1 MQHHYPTPPHST
13 LKRLTVKIALAAALL
28 SSAFTGIA
36 AAEDKPIS
44 IPAAGSPA
52 PYFNDISGSYAQKEI
67 IALAQAG
74 ILSGY
79 EQGHFF
85 PERPITRAELAKI
98 LVLATGRTESPSPT
112 DFADVPVDSWYRG
125 YVAAL
130 VEAGITEG
138 SSAAGFSPDAYVT
151 REELVVFFTR
161 AMGLGSQAAAF
172 PADAG
177 FADFPQVADWAK
189 PSVALASKIGFING
203 LDNGDGSLRF
213 APREKAER
221 QALALLAY
229 SCWTR
234 QAEFTAK
241 AEELPGLTPAPSSS
255 PAPASPG
262 KTPSPSSPGQIFRV
276 IQAAAYDRT
285 TVMVTLDKAIEKET
299 DVRTFSF
306 PGGPEVK
313 RTAVKAGT
321 STVVLTTGQQN
332 PGQLYRLYY
341 DEGNTFTDI
350 MGSADYLTEIDGDKT
365 GIFKLSQA
373 DTVYG
378 PLTGTAVIRGDLY
391 IEAPRVKLRN
401 VKVTGKLVITEQT
414 GSEPVYLEDVQVE
427 GETLV
432 QGSGKGGVHLTGTLL
447 HSLTVNNP
455 REVTDIIADKGT
467 RVLQTT
473 LASSAVVN
481 QLRTL
486 EPVPV
491 FEQVVIP
498 PEAPAQSY
506 VSLQGR
512 FNTVDVHS
520 PVFLQAPEE
529 SIGKLN
535 LPASSKPVIQ
545 TDMIL
550 PILEKAVMSNGKLEL
565 QFSRKPGTL
574 SIADF
579 DIEAKLGEKPFSI
592 DGWTYEAQS
601 GRILFPA
608 LAVDSTELLKVSI
621 RAKNGAFAGQL
632 ETHLSGISGRI
643 SNKNG
648 LPVGGIKIVFRPKTG
663 EAKSGAPSRET
674 VTDQNGH
681 YSIRLSPG
689 AYTGEIVGEGFLR
702 TPFEGAAASDAW
714 TPNVDAWAIETL
726 KDNEFRMVLSWGL
739 QPRDL
744 DAHLLGPDR
753 TGRGNDLHSW
763 YKDEF
768 RRNGSPSNIELD
780 RDDPDSPG
788 METITVR
795 KPANGH
801 YVFYAH
807 QYSGVAH
814 STGSS
819 LATVRVYRGSS
830 QEPLYTYSMPLTPSG
845 KEYWVVFQMTVKND
859 DISFTAMN
867 EFTDSDPWNNV
878 GKLGNNTEIRSKVY
892 PINNGI
898 RWIEKIPQGTSVEAL
913 KQTLSTVDPAARLEV
928 YEQDRT
934 TIRTGIVQKFD
945 IVMITGANG
954 LTRRELEIRT
964 EDAPPAAGVEVTMA
978 ALYASPD
985 NTVTN
990 AVYSQQIGSHPNSSV
1005 NSFHI
1010 PASAPHLLVQF
1021 NQELAPD
1028 QEGLQIYVN
1037 DSLLPSGSI
1046 QVLPDR
1052 ILALNLSQVSSGR
1065 EAVIKITHLKIT
1077 GGQINANPVPVYI
1090 YKEN

>member
-1 MQHHYPTPPHST
+1 MQHHYSTPPLSA
-13 LKRLTVKIALAAALL
+13 LKRLMATVTLVAALL

-36 AAEDKPIS
+36 TAEDTPLP
-44 IPAAGSPA
+44 IPAAESPV

-98 LVLATGRTESPSPT
+98 LVLATGRTESSSPT
-112 DFADVPVDSWYRG
+112 DFADVPPDSWYRG

-130 VEAGITEG
+130 AEAGITEG
-138 SSAAGFSPDAYVT
+138 SSTADFSPDADVT

-161 AMGLGSQAAAF
+161 AMGLGSQTAIIPSAPEF
-172 PADAG
+172 T
-177 FADFPQVADWAK
+177 DFKQVADWAK
-189 PSVALASKIGFING
+189 PSVALAYKIGFVNG

-241 AEELPGLTPAPSSS
+241 AEDLLGLNPAPSAS
-255 PAPASPG
+255 PAPASTG
-262 KTPSPSSPGQIFRV
+262 KTPPLSSPGQLFRV
-276 IQAAAYDRT
+276 IKAAAYDRT
-285 TVMVTLDKAIEKET
+285 TVLVTLDKAIENEA
-299 DVRTFSF
+299 DVRAFSF
-306 PGGPEVK
+306 PGGLEVK

-321 STVVLTTGQQN
+321 PTVVLTTGQQT
-332 PGQLYRLYY
+332 PGEHYRLNY

-350 MGSADYLTEIDGDKT
+350 TGSADYLTGIDGDRT
-365 GIFKLSQA
+365 GIFKLSQT

-378 PLTGTAVIRGDLY
+378 PLTGTAVIQGDLY
-391 IEAPRVKLRN
+391 IEAPGVKLRN

-432 QGSGKGGVHLTGTLL
+432 LGSGKGGVHLTGALL
-447 HSLTVNNP
+447 HSLTVTNP
-455 REVTDIIADKGT
+455 REVTDIVADQGT
-467 RVLQTT
+467 RVLETT
-473 LASSAVVN
+473 LATSAVVN
-481 QLRTL
+481 LLRTR

-498 PEAPAQSY
+498 PEALAQSY
-506 VSLQGR
+506 VSLQGK
-512 FNTVDVHS
+512 FNMVDVHS
-520 PVFLQAPEE
+520 PVFLQALEG

-535 LPASSKPVIQ
+535 LSSKPVVQ
-545 TDMIL
+545 TDITL
-550 PILEKAVMSNGKLEL
+550 PILEKAVMSNGKVEL

-574 SIADF
+574 SISDF
-579 DIEAKLGEKPFSI
+579 DIEATMGEQPFSL

-601 GRILFPA
+601 GTLLFPA

-621 RAKNGAFAGQL
+621 RAKSSAFAGHL
-632 ETHLSGISGRI
+632 YTVLSGISGRI

-648 LPVGGIKIVFRPKTG
+648 LPVGGTKIVFRPKTAD
-663 EAKSGAPSRET
+663 AKSGVPTWET
-674 VTDQNGH
+674 VTDQNGY

-689 AYTGEIVGEGFLR
+689 AYIGEVIGDAFLPTQLEGV
-702 TPFEGAAASDAW
+702 AASAAW
-714 TPNVDAWAIETL
+714 TPNIDAPALGTL

-753 TGRGNDLHSW
+753 TGRGIDLHSW

-768 RRNGSPSNIELD
+768 RRNGSPSNVELD

-807 QYSGVAH
+807 QYSGVPL
-814 STGSS
+814 SPDGS
-819 LATVRVYRGSS
+819 LATVKVYQGSNP
-830 QEPLYTYSMPLTPSG
+830 EPLHTYSMPLAPGG
-845 KEYWVVFQMTVKND
+845 KEYWVVFQMTVKNE
-859 DISFTAMN
+859 DISFTARN

-878 GKLGNNTEIRSKVY
+878 GKLGNNTEIRSRVY

-898 RWIEKIPQGTSVEAL
+898 RWIEKIPQGTSVEAF
-913 KQTLSTVDPAARLEV
+913 KQTLSTVDPAAHLEV

-934 TIRTGIVQKFD
+934 TVRTGIVQKFD
-945 IVMITGANG
+945 IVVITGANG
-954 LTRRELEIRT
+954 LARRELEVRT
-964 EDAPPAAGVEVTMA
+964 EDAPPPAGAEVTIA
-978 ALYASPD
+978 ALYASSD
-985 NTVTN
+985 NSVTN
-990 AVYSQQIGSHPNSSV
+990 AVYSQQIGSHPNSNV
-1005 NSFHI
+1005 NPFHI
-1010 PASAPHLLVQF
+1010 PASAPHLLLQF
-1021 NQELAPD
+1021 SQELSPD
-1028 QEGLQIYVN
+1028 QEGIQVYVN
-1037 DSLLPSGSI
+1037 ESLLSSGSV

-1065 EAVIKITHLKIT
+1065 EAVIKITHLQIT
-1077 GGQINANPVPVYI
+1077 GGQINANPVTVYI
-1090 YKEN
+1090 YKES

>member
-1 MQHHYPTPPHST
+1 MQHQNHTPPLSS
-13 LKRLTVKIALAAALL
+13 LKRLTVKATLAAALL

-36 AAEDKPIS
+36 AAEDNPTPA
-44 IPAAGSPA
+44 PAAGSTA
-52 PYFNDISGSYAQKEI
+52 PYFTDISGSYAQKEI
-67 IALAQAG
+67 LALAQAG

-79 EQGHFF
+79 EEGHFF
-85 PERPITRAELAKI
+85 PERPITRAELAKV
-98 LVLATGRTESPSPT
+98 LVLATGRSESSSPT
-112 DFADVPVDSWYRG
+112 GFADVPADSWYRR

-138 SSAAGFSPDAYVT
+138 SSASGFSPDAYVT

-161 AMGLGSQAAAF
+161 AMGLDSQAAVF

-177 FADFPQVADWAK
+177 FTDFPQVADWAK
-189 PSVALASKIGFING
+189 PSVALAYKIGFVNG
-203 LDNGDGSLRF
+203 LDNEGGALKF
-213 APREKAER
+213 APRERAER

-234 QAEFTAK
+234 QTEFTAK
-241 AEELPGLTPAPSSS
+241 AEDLLGLTPAPSSL
-255 PAPASPG
+255 PAPAPTG
-262 KTPSPSSPGQIFRV
+262 KPPSLSSPGQLFRV
-276 IQAAAYDRT
+276 IKAAAYDRT
-285 TVMVTLDKAIEKET
+285 TVLVTLDKAIENEA
-299 DVRTFSF
+299 DVRAFSF
-306 PGGPEVK
+306 PGGLDVK

-321 STVVLTTGQQN
+321 PTVVLTTGQQT
-332 PGQLYRLYY
+332 PGEDYRLYY

-350 MGSADYLTEIDGDKT
+350 TGSADYLTGIDGDRT

-373 DTVYG
+373 DAVYG
-378 PLTGTAVIRGDLY
+378 PLAGTAVIQGDLY
-391 IEAPRVKLRN
+391 IDAPRVKLRN

-414 GSEPVYLEDVQVE
+414 GSEPVYLENVQVE

-432 QGSGKGGVHLTGTLL
+432 LGSGKGGIHLTGTLL
-447 HSLTVNNP
+447 HSLTVNNL
-455 REVTDIIADKGT
+455 REVTDIVAGQGT

-481 QLRTL
+481 QLRTR

-520 PVFLQAPEE
+520 PVFLQAPEG

-535 LPASSKPVIQ
+535 LPASSKPVVQ
-545 TDMIL
+545 TDMNL
-550 PILEKAVMSNGKLEL
+550 PILEKAVMSNGKVEL
-565 QFSRKPGTL
+565 QFSRKPETS
-574 SIADF
+574 SISDF
-579 DIEAKLGEKPFSI
+579 DIEATVGEKPVSL

-601 GRILFPA
+601 GTLLFPA

-621 RAKNGAFAGQL
+621 RAKNGVFAGHL
-632 ETHLSGISGRI
+632 HTVLSGISGRI
-643 SNKNG
+643 SNKSG
-648 LPVGGIKIVFRPKTG
+648 LPVGGIRIVFRPKTAD
-663 EAKSGAPSRET
+663 AKSGGPSWET

-689 AYTGEIVGEGFLR
+689 SYIGEIIGDSFLR
-702 TPFEGAAASDAW
+702 TQLEGVAASAAW
-714 TPNVDAWAIETL
+714 TPNVDALAIETL

-768 RRNGSPSNIELD
+768 RRNGSPSNVELD
-780 RDDPDSPG
+780 RDDPNSPG

-807 QYSGVAH
+807 QYSGVPL
-814 STGSS
+814 SPDGS
-819 LATVRVYRGSS
+819 LATVRVYQGSNP
-830 QEPLYTYSMPLTPSG
+830 EPLYTYSMPLAPGG
-845 KEYWVVFQMTVKND
+845 KEYWVVFQMTVKNE
-859 DISFTAMN
+859 DISFTARN

-878 GKLGNNTEIRSKVY
+878 GKLGNNTEIRSRVY

-898 RWIEKIPQGTSVEAL
+898 RWIEKIPQGTTVEAF
-913 KQTLSTVDPAARLEV
+913 KQTLSTIDPAAHLEV

-934 TIRTGIVQKFD
+934 TVRTGIVQKFD
-945 IVMITGANG
+945 IVVITGANG
-954 LTRRELEIRT
+954 LARRELEVRT
-964 EDAPPAAGVEVTMA
+964 EDTPPAAGPEVTIA
-978 ALYASPD
+978 ALYASSD
-985 NTVTN
+985 NTVTG
-990 AVYSQQIGSHPNSSV
+990 AVYSQQNGSQPNSSV
-1005 NSFHI
+1005 NPLHI
-1010 PASAPHLLVQF
+1010 PSSAPHLLVQF
-1021 NQELAPD
+1021 NQELSPD
-1028 QEGLQIYVN
+1028 QEGLQVYVN
-1037 DSLLPSGSI
+1037 DSLLPSGSV

-1077 GGQINANPVPVYI
+1077 GGQLKANPVTVYI
-1090 YKEN
+1090 YKES

>member
-1 MQHHYPTPPHST
+1 MQHYYPTPPLST
-13 LKRLTVKIALAAALL
+13 LKRLTVTVTLAAALL

-36 AAEDKPIS
+36 AAEDKQVPT
-44 IPAAGSPA
+44 PAAGSPA
-52 PYFNDISGSYAQKEI
+52 PYFTDISGSYAQKEI
-67 IALAQAG
+67 TALAQAG

-98 LVLATGRTESPSPT
+98 LVLATGRTESSSPT
-112 DFADVPVDSWYRG
+112 DFADVPADSWYRG

-130 VEAGITEG
+130 AEAGITEG
-138 SSAAGFSPDAYVT
+138 SSAAGFSPDADVT

-161 AMGLGSQAAAF
+161 AMGLGSQAAVF

-177 FADFPQVADWAK
+177 FTDFPQVADWAK
-189 PSVALASKIGFING
+189 TSVALASKIGFING
-203 LDNGDGSLRF
+203 LDNGNGSLRF

-234 QAEFTAK
+234 QREFTVK
-241 AEELPGLTPAPSSS
+241 AEELLGLQPAPSTT
-255 PAPASPG
+255 PTPASTG
-262 KTPSPSSPGQIFRV
+262 KTPSQSSPGQIFRV
-276 IQAAAYDRT
+276 IKAAAYDRT
-285 TVMVTLDKAIEKET
+285 TVLVTLDKAIEKEA
-299 DVRTFSF
+299 DVRAFSF
-306 PGGPEVK
+306 PGGLEVK

-321 STVVLTTGQQN
+321 STVVLTTGQQT

-350 MGSADYLTEIDGDKT
+350 TGSADYLTEIDGDKT

-401 VKVTGKLVITEQT
+401 VKVSGKLVITEQT

-455 REVTDIIADKGT
+455 FEATDIIADKGT

-473 LASSAVVN
+473 LASSTVVN
-481 QLRTL
+481 QLRTR

-498 PEAPAQSY
+498 PETPAQSY
-506 VSLQGR
+506 MSLQGR
-512 FNTVDVHS
+512 FYTVDVHS
-520 PVFLQAPEE
+520 PVFLQAPEG

-535 LPASSKPVIQ
+535 HPASSKPVVQ
-545 TDMIL
+545 TDMNL
-550 PILEKAVMSNGKLEL
+550 PILEKAVMSSGKLEL

-592 DGWTYEAQS
+592 DGWTYEAQT
-601 GRILFPA
+601 GTFLFPT
-608 LAVDSTELLKVSI
+608 LAVDSTELLKISI
-621 RAKNGAFAGQL
+621 KAKNSAFAGHL
-632 ETHLSGISGRI
+632 EAHLSGISGRI
-643 SNKNG
+643 SNKSG
-648 LPVGGIKIVFRPKTG
+648 LPVGGIRIVFRPKTG
-663 EAKSGAPSRET
+663 EAKSGGPSWET

-689 AYTGEIVGEGFLR
+689 AYIGEIIGDAFLR
-702 TPFEGAAASDAW
+702 TQLEGVAASAAW
-714 TPNVDAWAIETL
+714 TPSVDASAIGTL

-753 TGRGNDLHSW
+753 ADSGNDLHAW
-763 YKDEF
+763 YKAWF
-768 RRNGSPSNIELD
+768 GRYGSSSHIELD

-814 STGSS
+814 SPGSS
-819 LATVRVYRGSS
+819 LATVRVYQGSNP
-830 QEPLYTYSMPLTPSG
+830 EPLHTYSMPLAPGG
-845 KEYWVVFQMTVKND
+845 KEYWVVFQMTVKNE

-878 GKLGNNTEIRSKVY
+878 GKLGNNTEIRSRVY
-892 PINNGI
+892 PINSGI
-898 RWIEKIPQGTSVEAL
+898 RWIEKIPQGTTVEAF
-913 KQTLSTVDPAARLEV
+913 KQTLSTVDPAAHLEV

-934 TIRTGIVQKFD
+934 TVRTGIVQKFD
-945 IVMITGANG
+945 IVVITGSNG
-954 LTRRELEIRT
+954 LARRELEVRT
-964 EDAPPAAGVEVTMA
+964 EDAPPAAGAEVTMA
-978 ALYASPD
+978 ALYASSD

-990 AVYSQQIGSHPNSSV
+990 AVYSQQVGSHPNSSV
-1005 NSFHI
+1005 SSFHI
-1010 PASAPHLLVQF
+1010 PSSASHLLVQF

-1028 QEGLQIYVN
+1028 QEGLQVYVN
-1037 DSLLPSGSI
+1037 DSLLPSGSV

-1065 EAVIKITHLKIT
+1065 EAVIKITHLIIT
-1077 GGQINANPVPVYI
+1077 SGQLKANPVTVYI
-1090 YKEN
+1090 YKES

>member
-1 MQHHYPTPPHST
+1 
-13 LKRLTVKIALAAALL
+13 
-28 SSAFTGIA
+28 
-36 AAEDKPIS
+36 
-44 IPAAGSPA
+44 
-52 PYFNDISGSYAQKEI
+52 
-67 IALAQAG
+67 LAQAG

-98 LVLATGRTESPSPT
+98 LVLATGRTESSSPT
-112 DFADVPVDSWYRG
+112 EFADVPADSWYRG

-130 VEAGITEG
+130 AEVGITEG
-138 SSAAGFSPDAYVT
+138 SSTAGFSPDAYVT

-161 AMGLGSQAAAF
+161 AMGLGSQAAVF
-172 PADAG
+172 PATAG
-177 FADFPQVADWAK
+177 FTDFSQVADWAK
-189 PSVALASKIGFING
+189 TSVALASKIGFING

-234 QAEFTAK
+234 QRELTLK
-241 AEELPGLTPAPSSS
+241 AEELLGLQLAPSSS
-255 PAPASPG
+255 PTPASTG
-262 KTPSPSSPGQIFRV
+262 KTPPQSSPGQIFRV
-276 IQAAAYDRT
+276 IKAATYDRT
-285 TVMVTLDKAIEKET
+285 TVLVTLDKAIEKEA
-299 DVRTFSF
+299 DVRAFSF
-306 PGGPEVK
+306 PGGLEVK
-313 RTAVKAGT
+313 WAAVKAGT
-321 STVVLTTGQQN
+321 STVVLTTTQQT

-350 MGSADYLTEIDGDKT
+350 TGSADYLTEIDGDKT

-414 GSEPVYLEDVQVE
+414 DSEPVYLEDVQVE

-432 QGSGKGGVHLTGTLL
+432 LGCGKGGVYLTRTLL

-455 REVTDIIADKGT
+455 REVTDIMADMGT
-467 RVLQTT
+467 RVRQTT
-473 LASSAVVN
+473 LATSAVVN
-481 QLRTL
+481 QLRTR

-498 PEAPAQSY
+498 PEAPVQSFM
-506 VSLQGR
+506 SLQGR
-512 FNTVDVHS
+512 FNTVDV
-520 PVFLQAPEE
+520 QAPVYLNAPEG

-535 LPASSKPVIQ
+535 LPASSKPVVQ
-545 TDMIL
+545 TDMNL
-550 PILEKAVMSNGKLEL
+550 PIMEKAVMSNGKLEL
-565 QFSRKPGTL
+565 QFSHNPGTL

-579 DIEAKLGEKPFSI
+579 DIEAKLGENPVSI
-592 DGWTYEAQS
+592 DGWTYEAQT
-601 GRILFPA
+601 GTLLFPA

-621 RAKNGAFAGQL
+621 KAKNGAFTGHL
-632 ETHLSGISGRI
+632 HPVLSGISGRI
-643 SNKNG
+643 SNKSG
-648 LPVGGIKIVFRPKTG
+648 LPVGGIRIVFRSKTG
-663 EAKSGAPSRET
+663 ETQSGSPSWET

-689 AYTGEIVGEGFLR
+689 AYIGEIIGDAFLR
-702 TPFEGAAASDAW
+702 TQLEGVAASAAW
-714 TPNVDAWAIETL
+714 TPNVDASAIGTL
-726 KDNEFRMVLSWGL
+726 KDNEFRMVLSWEL

-753 TGRGNDLHSW
+753 TGQGNDLHSW

-768 RRNGSPSNIELD
+768 RRNGSPSNVELD

-814 STGSS
+814 SPGSS
-819 LATVRVYRGSS
+819 LATVRVYQGSS
-830 QEPLYTYSMPLTPSG
+830 QEPLHTYSMPLTPSG
-845 KEYWVVFQMTVKND
+845 KEYWVVFQMTVKNE

-867 EFTDSDPWNNV
+867 EFTDSNPWNNV
-878 GKLGNNTEIRSKVY
+878 GRLGNNTEIRSRVY
-892 PINNGI
+892 PINSGI
-898 RWIEKIPQGTSVEAL
+898 RWIEKIPQGTTVEAF
-913 KQTLSTVDPAARLEV
+913 KQTLSTVDPAAHLEV

-934 TIRTGIVQKFD
+934 TVRTGIVQKFD
-945 IVMITGANG
+945 IVVITGANG
-954 LTRRELEIRT
+954 LARRELEVRT
-964 EDAPPAAGVEVTMA
+964 EDAPPAAGVEATMA
-978 ALYASPD
+978 ALYASSD
-985 NTVTN
+985 NTVTS
-990 AVYSQQIGSHPNSSV
+990 AVYSQQMGNGTNTEASPFPV
-1005 NSFHI
+1005 
-1010 PASAPHLLVQF
+1010 PASAKYLLIQF
-1021 NQELAPD
+1021 NQELAASQDGLKVFADGSPITSDSIKLLPD
-1028 QEGLQIYVN
+1028 GIL
-1037 DSLLPSGSI
+1037 SLDLKSLPSG
-1046 QVLPDR
+1046 Q
-1052 ILALNLSQVSSGR
+1052 A
-1065 EAVIKITHLKIT
+1065 AVISVTGLKGAKATIIHPFF
-1077 GGQINANPVPVYI
+1077 INI
-1090 YKEN
+1090 LLE